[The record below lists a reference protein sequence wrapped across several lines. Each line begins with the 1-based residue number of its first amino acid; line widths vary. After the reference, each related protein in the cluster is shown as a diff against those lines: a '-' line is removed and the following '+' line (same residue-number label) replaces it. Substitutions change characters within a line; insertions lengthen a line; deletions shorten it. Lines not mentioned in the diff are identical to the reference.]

1 MPLFFLIDV
10 IFCKDYKVFSSE
22 HVHFIKKIFSR
33 LISPYIFTCILIIMF
48 SIVLNL
54 LKNDSTQISSD
65 VKKWILA
72 ALYGQ
77 GVFNNRNFPMIGAI
91 WFLWAMFW
99 GKLIYSFYSSTKYS
113 FPITIILFSIGY
125 ISSKYF
131 YLPLSIQSGLT
142 SIIFINAG
150 KKIKEKDILNS
161 GFVYIF
167 LLSLELWISMLFLKG
182 GKMSIVSNFYDNIP
196 ALAGGF
202 PCNKFSCIALG
213 KNSTYIIPQWG
224 RSSQKLLPGFCFRPH
239 Q

>member
-1 MPLFFLIDV
+1 
-10 IFCKDYKVFSSE
+10 
-22 HVHFIKKIFSR
+22 
-33 LISPYIFTCILIIMF
+33 
-48 SIVLNL
+48 
-54 LKNDSTQISSD
+54 
-65 VKKWILA
+65 
-72 ALYGQ
+72 
-77 GVFNNRNFPMIGAI
+77 
-91 WFLWAMFW
+91 MFW

-142 SIIFINAG
+142 SIIFIHAG

-196 ALAGGF
+196 ANIISGICGSVALLSFCRKIEKSKLFVVFKFIGKYSLIFLCLHIIDLNLF
-202 PCNKFSCIALG
+202 PWGWIFEQLSMTNRYIQVIFMLFAKMFMYFVGCEIIIHSPLKFIYCPERKISV
-213 KNSTYIIPQWG
+213 
-224 RSSQKLLPGFCFRPH
+224 
-239 Q
+239 